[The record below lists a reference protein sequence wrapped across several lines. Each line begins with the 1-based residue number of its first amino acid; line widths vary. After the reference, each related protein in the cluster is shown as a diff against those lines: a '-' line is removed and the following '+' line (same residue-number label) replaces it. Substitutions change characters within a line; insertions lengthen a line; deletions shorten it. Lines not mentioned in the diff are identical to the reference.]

1 MVAAHWLG
9 VYRSNPVKPG
19 VRVWEFVTILA
30 AQSAS
35 MSALGKRV
43 RNLAPEQLLQV
54 VVMAHRAATQ
64 PCSELAMQSQNS
76 CCCE

>member
-43 RNLAPEQLLQV
+43 RNLAPEQL
-54 VVMAHRAATQ
+54 AW
-64 PCSELAMQSQNS
+64 
-76 CCCE
+76 CEDVGGRSDRQ